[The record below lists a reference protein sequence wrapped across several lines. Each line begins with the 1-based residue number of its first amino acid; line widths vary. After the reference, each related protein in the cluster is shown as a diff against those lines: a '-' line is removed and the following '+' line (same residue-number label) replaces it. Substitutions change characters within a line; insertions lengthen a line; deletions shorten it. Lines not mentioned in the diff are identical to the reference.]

1 MESCLSLFP
10 GARDSIFTQ
19 SSGAELPAS
28 GFWSPFFSNLDYS
41 FNIAQKTKPHVCDET
56 TPHPE
61 PSKRFTVLYREKKR
75 EELDRYDEEEKRKS
89 KGKRAIKP
97 VMKSLS
103 ENRY

>member
-1 MESCLSLFP
+1 MM
-10 GARDSIFTQ
+10 IQ
-19 SSGAELPAS
+19 SSGSELPAS
-28 GFWSPFFSNLDYS
+28 GFWSPSFSNL
-41 FNIAQKTKPHVCDET
+41 AQKTKPHVHDET

-97 VMKSLS
+97 VIKSLS